1 MNLWSHTGEHH
12 QVLHTKKYRIFPLNM
27 LLICISAFSVFY
39 FIFYKKIFIVQTQM
53 QNPMQMNTFLYLS
66 FPAMHSIFVLSKSPS
81 DQWVQGP
88 HIMKVSMTQD
98 PVSLISKWFTVEP
111 CFTVSQNNTPPPK
124 HLFKSPQGKRSHF
137 MPDPLMRHE
146 GAALLIEGLHA
157 APWGLWC
164 YRGALRTLTNS

>member
-1 MNLWSHTGEHH
+1 MDL
-12 QVLHTKKYRIFPLNM
+12 LRIFTLNM
-27 LLICISAFSVFY
+27 LVICISAYRFFFSY
-39 FIFYKKIFIVQTQM
+39 TKIFSYKKL
-53 QNPMQMNTFLYLS
+53 NPKQMNTFLPLS
-66 FPAMHSIFVLSKSPS
+66 FSAMHRIIVPSKSPS

-98 PVSLISKWFTVEP
+98 TVSLISKWFTAEP
-111 CFTVSQNNTPPPK
+111 CSTVSQNNTPPPK

>member
-1 MNLWSHTGEHH
+1 MDLF
-12 QVLHTKKYRIFPLNM
+12 RIFTLNM
-27 LLICISAFSVFY
+27 LVICISAYRFISFVIQIYSVVRTQ
-39 FIFYKKIFIVQTQM
+39 KQNLKQT
-53 QNPMQMNTFLYLS
+53 NTF
-66 FPAMHSIFVLSKSPS
+66 FPFSAMNRIIVPSKSPS

-98 PVSLISKWFTVEP
+98 PVSLISKWFTAEP
-111 CFTVSQNNTPPPK
+111 CSTVSQNNTPPPK

-164 YRGALRTLTNS
+164 CRGALKTLTNS